1 MIVRVNEEL
10 TQLDQQAVNEEL
22 ALLTAALKFKQMTTF
37 HSVLNISS
45 E

>member
-22 ALLTAALKFKQMTTF
+22 ALLTA
-37 HSVLNISS
+37 VLNS
-45 E
+45 

>member
-22 ALLTAALKFKQMTTF
+22 ALLTVALN
-37 HSVLNISS
+37 S
-45 E
+45 

>member
-22 ALLTAALKFKQMTTF
+22 ALLTAALT
-37 HSVLNISS
+37 S
-45 E
+45 

>member
-22 ALLTAALKFKQMTTF
+22 ALLTAALN
-37 HSVLNISS
+37 S
-45 E
+45 